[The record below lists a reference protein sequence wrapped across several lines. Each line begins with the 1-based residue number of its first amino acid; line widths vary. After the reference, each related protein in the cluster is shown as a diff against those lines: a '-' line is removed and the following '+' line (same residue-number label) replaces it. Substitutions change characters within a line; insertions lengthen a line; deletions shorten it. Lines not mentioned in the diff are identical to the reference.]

1 MVKRQSAVAFI
12 DSNKIIFYA
21 KNIKSN
27 LQLDLPQD
35 VVSDLDVVGRDKFD
49 QLIDTFFQTDG
60 LKNIEF
66 DLVMV
71 LSQQVTFEK
80 DFDETATEVKHDDI
94 QRFLDMVPFEDILNN
109 TFKINKKIKIVAV
122 NKILYDALHSAFERN
137 KAYVSLVTPM
147 AVLVETNPEF
157 ASNIDLAVISS
168 KVESLKQY
176 GLIDVNG
183 GSLERERKNSIGI
196 KKKDVRL
203 YLLIGAMALLFI
215 ILLFMIYTTFLSPK
229 KINQTKV
236 VLPTTVISPTPITQT
251 NPLPTSAVDVSTPS
265 SQLES
270 TPSAKP

>member
-1 MVKRQSAVAFI
+1 VVKRQSAVAFI

-21 KNIKSN
+21 KNIKNN

-35 VVSDLDVVGRDKFD
+35 AVSDLDVVGRDKFD
-49 QLIDTFFQTDG
+49 QLIDTFFQTDV

-66 DLVMV
+66 DLTMV

-80 DFDETATEVKHDDI
+80 DFEATATEIKHDEI
-94 QRFLDMVPFEDILNN
+94 QRFLDMVPFEDVLNN
-109 TFKINKKIKIVAV
+109 SFKINKKIKVVAV
-122 NKILYDALHSAFERN
+122 NKILYDAFHSAFERN

-147 AVLVETNPEF
+147 AVLIETNPEF
-157 ASNIDLAVISS
+157 ASNIDLAVIAS

-203 YLLIGAMALLFI
+203 YLLIGAMILLFI

-229 KINQTKV
+229 KVSQTKV
-236 VLPTTVISPTPITQT
+236 VLPTTVISPTPVNQT
-251 NPLPTSAVDVSTPS
+251 NPLPSNSAEISTPS
-265 SQLES
+265 SQIES
-270 TPSAKP
+270 TSSANP